1 MAASASAPSTT
12 RGPGR
17 LNQAEA
23 STAQTAPR
31 VAAGSARQAGWSQSR
46 RAWAATAS
54 NEKPQ
59 VRTMTMSGS
68 AARIP
73 SQVQWK
79 DGSRVPGGG
88 PFGWAPGEFTDDTQM
103 ALVLARR
110 LLADG
115 GRLDQ
120 IALASNFATWA
131 AHPGTAD
138 VGSQTRNVLS
148 GVRLGRSWED
158 AAGELA
164 PEAAGN
170 GSLMR
175 VAPVAL
181 VASSPTVAMQL
192 ARAQSEVTHPNRW
205 CTDACAV
212 FAASLS
218 NAISGASLDLGIA
231 AGRAEQPEVR
241 EAVIAASA
249 RTRPVMSGFVL
260 HTLTGALWAVDRADS
275 FADAVWRAV
284 SLGHDADTV
293 GAVAGALAG
302 AVFGE
307 TGIEPLPR
315 EGLTT
320 KHPLFEGVDVDELR
334 SLADRLTALAD
345 ASGRTG
351 G

>member
-1 MAASASAPSTT
+1 MT
-12 RGPGR
+12 GID
-17 LNQAEA
+17 
-23 STAQTAPR
+23 
-31 VAAGSARQAGWSQSR
+31 SARARGVLAGMAFGDALGAPVEFESPQQIAGR
-46 RAWAATAS
+46 RDWLFS
-54 NEKPQ
+54 F
-59 VRTMTMSGS
+59 
-68 AARIP
+68 
-73 SQVQWK
+73 
-79 DGSRVPGGG
+79 PGGG

-120 IALASNFATWA
+120 IALASDFATWA

-158 AAGELA
+158 AAGELD

-218 NAISGASLDLGIA
+218 DAISGASLDLGIA